1 MISCITDHLSDRPQ
15 VVPAEQHRSTTW
27 NRALPL
33 PLHAVHHR
41 LSSDLCHLQK
51 CSGGKV
57 HQGWTGR
64 GSGTWSDAGRIICS
78 SKTKAMVVDYRRK
91 RTTTGSITLMGQ
103 DVEQVDPYSYLGVYL
118 DNKLGWKVDSEA
130 V

>member
-1 MISCITDHLSDRPQ
+1 MLYTTDSAQISAIFRNVLLVRCIRDGQEGVRGPGVMQEESSAPQ
-15 VVPAEQHRSTTW
+15 
-27 NRALPL
+27 
-33 PLHAVHHR
+33 
-41 LSSDLCHLQK
+41 
-51 CSGGKV
+51 
-57 HQGWTGR
+57 
-64 GSGTWSDAGRIICS
+64 CS